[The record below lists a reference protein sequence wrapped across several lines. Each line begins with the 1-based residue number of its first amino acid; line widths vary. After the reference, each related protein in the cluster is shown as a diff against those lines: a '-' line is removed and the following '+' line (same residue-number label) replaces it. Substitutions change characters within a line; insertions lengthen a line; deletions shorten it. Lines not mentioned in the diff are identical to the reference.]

1 MLSHMP
7 RSCARASHSHKYLQE
22 APLVMAQMEQ
32 QMEQQMTQQTS
43 GTAGKK

>member
-22 APLVMAQMEQ
+22 APLAMAQ